1 MTAIVDVTTKIM
13 APEEVG
19 PYIQDQV
26 KNHMPPGLRLVN
38 VIVVEWT
45 EDETP
50 KMPDDWYIKY
60 PNTMWLPTTTIR
72 HRVSVTMLYAEAE

>member
-1 MTAIVDVTTKIM
+1 MTAIVEATTKIM

-60 PNTMWLPTTTIR
+60 PNAIWNPETII
-72 HRVSVTMLYAEAE
+72 HQRVSVTMLYEGG